1 MTTFEKLE
9 GNQVKFT
16 FNVPQN
22 HVESLMDEAYR
33 KNVSHFNIPGFR
45 KGKAPRGMIEKAYGD
60 KIFFG
65 EALEKIFEQYYYSAL
80 DAYKII
86 PKNEPEQDIPS
97 MEDGADFTFSVVVD
111 IDTEK
116 SVVVTKLGEYKG
128 VEVNKSEFAV
138 SDEMVQEE
146 LNKRLEQIKK
156 ENSRQISVERE
167 VKDGDT
173 VNIDY
178 SGSVNGEKF
187 EGGTAEGQTLVIG
200 SNTFIPGFEEQLIGM
215 NVGDERDIT
224 VKFPEEYHSEELKG
238 KEAIFAIKLHNIY
251 ETELPELND
260 EFAQDT
266 SEFDTFADYE
276 ASIKSEIAEALQASA
291 KNAMEGNILH
301 KACDNSEISV
311 PEDFVKSEARKLA
324 EQAISRM
331 GMTLEKFCEVV
342 GGTPDETIERF
353 SEQAAVKEQAAVNLK
368 IGALLTEVAYA
379 EKMENNTESVREYT
393 KEFVRAYFGDNMNE
407 EAMNNTVD
415 SMLKSEKYDYFEFN
429 QRLEEA
435 QKLIIS
441 SANITE

>member
-22 HVESLMDEAYR
+22 HVEALMDEAYR
-33 KNVSHFNIPGFR
+33 KNVSRFNLPGFR
-45 KGKAPRGMIEKAYGD
+45 KGKAPRAMIEKAYGD
-60 KIFFG
+60 KIFF
-65 EALEKIFEQYYYSAL
+65 EDAIEKIFEQYYYSAL

-86 PKNEPEQDIPS
+86 PVKEPELDFQN
-97 MEDGADFTFSVVVD
+97 MESGNDFVFSSIVD

-116 SVVVTKLGEYKG
+116 SVMVTKLGEYKG
-128 VEVNKSEFAV
+128 VEVKKSEFAV
-138 SDEMVQEE
+138 TNEIIEEE
-146 LNKRLEQIKK
+146 LNKRLEQLKK
-156 ENSRQISVERE
+156 EHSRQVGVERE

-178 SGSVNGEKF
+178 SGSLGGEKF

-238 KEAIFAIKLHNIY
+238 KEAVFAIKLHNIY

-266 SEFDTFADYE
+266 SEFETFADYE
-276 ASIKSEIAEALQASA
+276 ANMKREIEEALQASA

-311 PEDFVKSEARKLA
+311 PEGFVKSEARKLA

-331 GMTLEKFCEVV
+331 GLRDMTLEKFCEMV
-342 GGTPDETIERF
+342 GGTPDEMLERF
-353 SEQAAVKEQAAVNLK
+353 MEQAAVNLK

-379 EKMENNTESVREYT
+379 EKMENNFESVKEYT
-393 KEFVRAYFGDNMNE
+393 KEFVLAYFGDNMNE
-407 EAMNNTVD
+407 EAINNTVD
-415 SMLKSEKYDYFEFN
+415 SMLNSEKYDYFEFN
-429 QRLEEA
+429 QKLEEA

-441 SANITE
+441 SANIIE